1 MIQRI
6 QSVYLLLAGL
16 VLLWLGLTPGPWH
29 LLGTAPYAWIGPV
42 ARGLSVLLAL
52 GAVVIIFQYRRLER
66 QRTLVVFEQVG
77 VLLMAVV
84 YLGGLYLS
92 GMLGVRSER
101 GILWDRV
108 LWIGLPVLAY
118 LLLWLA
124 RRGIER
130 DIALIRSMDRL
141 R

>member
-6 QSVYLLLAGL
+6 QSLYLLLAGL
-16 VLLWLGLTPGPWH
+16 ALLGVGLAPGPWQ
-29 LLGTAPYAWIGPV
+29 LLETTPYAWIGPL
-42 ARGLSVLLAL
+42 ARGL
-52 GAVVIIFQYRRLER
+52 AVVLAVVSVVLIFQYRQLER
-66 QRTLVVFEQVG
+66 QRMLVVFEQVG
-77 VLLMAVV
+77 VLLFALL
-84 YLGGLYLS
+84 YLGGLYLGGS
-92 GMLGVRSER
+92 LGVRTTD

>member
-6 QSVYLLLAGL
+6 QSLYLLLAGL
-16 VLLWLGLTPGPWH
+16 VLLWMGLAQAPWQ
-29 LLGTAPYAWIGPV
+29 LLGPTAHAWIGPV
-42 ARGLSVLLAL
+42 ARGLAVLLAVAAIVL
-52 GAVVIIFQYRRLER
+52 IFRYQQLER
-66 QRTLVVFEQVG
+66 QRTLVVLEQIG
-77 VLLMAVV
+77 VLLLALLYVGGMYLDGTLVV
-84 YLGGLYLS
+84 
-92 GMLGVRSER
+92 RTEK
-101 GILWDRV
+101 GILWDHV

>member
-16 VLLWLGLTPGPWH
+16 ALFWLGLAPAPWQ
-29 LLGTAPYAWIGPV
+29 LLESAPHAWIGPV
-42 ARGLSVLLAL
+42 ARGLSVLLAI
-52 GAVVIIFQYRRLER
+52 GAVVIIFQYRQRER
-66 QRTLVVFEQVG
+66 QRTLVVLEQVG

-84 YLGGLYLS
+84 YLGGLYLG
-92 GMLGVRSER
+92 GMLGVRSES
-101 GILWDRV
+101 GILWNRL
-108 LWIGLPVLAY
+108 LWISLPVLAY

-124 RRGIER
+124 RRGIEQ

>member
-6 QSVYLLLAGL
+6 QSLYLLLAGG
-16 VLLWLGLTPGPWH
+16 VLLGLGVSSGPWH
-29 LLGTAPYAWIGPV
+29 LLSSTPYAWTGSV
-42 ARGLSVLLAL
+42 ARGLAVLLAI
-52 GAVVIIFQYRRLER
+52 GAVGILFQFRHLER
-66 QRTLVVFEQVG
+66 QRTLVVLAQTG
-77 VLLMAVV
+77 VFLMALL

-92 GMLGVRSER
+92 GMLAVRSEA

-108 LWIGLPVLAY
+108 LWISLPVLAY

>member
-16 VLLWLGLTPGPWH
+16 VLFWLGLAPEPWH
-29 LLGTAPYAWIGPV
+29 LLTTAPYAWIGTV
-42 ARGLSVLLAL
+42 ARGLAVLLAI

-77 VLLMAVV
+77 VLLMAAA

-92 GMLGVRSER
+92 GTLNVRSES